1 MTNLLK
7 YPAAILKKNNIKSAD
22 AGSTLYAAIQKYRWV
37 HVPATFHQIQSVFY
51 GTYKYDVT
59 PRYLVDDVLQPLDS
73 DRTVTVSIDV
83 SPFQSGKFQIGFTR
97 GFVASQAYVNHF
109 GNNSKVRPNKTD
121 LIFDIHSKSGS
132 VRITKNGQKPARITP
147 SKISMRGWGGR
158 RGREFW
164 SFWTKLSPIRI
175 SCRMPLHLIW
185 TSLLSATGAHT
196 GQAGAL
202 FAIMQYSSASSI
214 LDAVKFVRDS
224 NENIFSYGITDTT
237 TSISLYKPHPKLGI
251 LVAGKGGAKILPP
264 PIDKEPAI
272 PGIAIHHKFVV
283 VDFKGRNPVVYCGSS
298 NLAFGPEQKNG
309 DNLIEIRNLAA
320 VTVFAIEAIRLVDH
334 FSFIE
339 NTHQIFL
346 QTSGAATPWY
356 ASYYDP
362 EALHF
367 IDRTL
372 MISANK

>member
-132 VRITKNGQKPARITP
+132 VRTKNGQKASQDYTFEDQHAWMGWQARA
-147 SKISMRGWGGR
+147 RVL
-158 RGREFW
+158 EF
-164 SFWTKLSPIRI
+164 
-175 SCRMPLHLIW
+175 
-185 TSLLSATGAHT
+185 
-196 GQAGAL
+196 
-202 FAIMQYSSASSI
+202 
-214 LDAVKFVRDS
+214 LDETLADS
-224 NENIFSYGITDTT
+224 NLMPDAFAFDLDEPLVCDRLLT
-237 TSISLYKPHPKLGI
+237 LGRQ
-251 LVAGKGGAKILPP
+251 GRCLPS
-264 PIDKEPAI
+264 
-272 PGIAIHHKFVV
+272 
-283 VDFKGRNPVVYCGSS
+283 CST
-298 NLAFGPEQKNG
+298 
-309 DNLIEIRNLAA
+309 A
-320 VTVFAIEAIRLVDH
+320 VQVRYSTR
-334 FSFIE
+334 
-339 NTHQIFL
+339 
-346 QTSGAATPWY
+346 
-356 ASYYDP
+356 
-362 EALHF
+362 
-367 IDRTL
+367 
-372 MISANK
+372 